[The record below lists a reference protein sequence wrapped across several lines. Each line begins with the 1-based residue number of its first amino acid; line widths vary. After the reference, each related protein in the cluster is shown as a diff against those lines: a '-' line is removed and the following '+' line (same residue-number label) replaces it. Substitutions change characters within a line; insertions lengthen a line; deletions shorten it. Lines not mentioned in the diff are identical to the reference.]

1 MSDDEEG
8 ELVYVKKL
16 KTIHYGSLE
25 ESERAKLL
33 KNEISPS
40 IDLKTDLGQV
50 HLSTEYFDLEHEMYV
65 CGLSFSQQLILI
77 FFKHLNL

>member
-33 KNEISPS
+33 KSEISPS
-40 IDLKTDLGQV
+40 IDPKADLGQV
-50 HLSTEYFDLEHEMYV
+50 HLSTEYFDLEHEMYAA
-65 CGLSFSQQLILI
+65 FITT
-77 FFKHLNL
+77 FF